1 MLQKWTVCGYVCIDL
16 NFRLYYNNLCII
28 MPKNKGDLQ
37 MVCSMTG
44 FGRSEVTE
52 GQRKYIVE
60 LKSVNNRY
68 LDINIKMPK
77 KFNAFESAI
86 RSELKGYMKRGKVD
100 VFVSY
105 EDFSES
111 ESKVKYNKA
120 IAQEYYDA
128 LQEMIKDFNL
138 DDEIR
143 LPLLSKFPEVFTMEE
158 EELDEEEVWTG
169 LKKALNEAGKQFME
183 SRAKEG
189 EFLCANLTAKLEEM
203 LENVEYIT
211 ERSPEIIKEY
221 KAKLREKIQDL
232 MEDKQIDENRL
243 AMEVT
248 IFADKV
254 CVDEELTRLRSHI
267 EATSDAL
274 RNGDDKDGIGRKLD
288 FLAQEMN
295 REANTILSK
304 STDLKISDRGISLKT
319 NIEKVREQIQNIE

>member
-1 MLQKWTVCGYVCIDL
+1 
-16 NFRLYYNNLCII
+16 
-28 MPKNKGDLQ
+28 

-77 KFNAFESAI
+77 KFNAFEAAI
-86 RSELKGYMKRGKVD
+86 RSELKTYMKRGKVD
-100 VFVSY
+100 VFISY

-120 IAQEYYDA
+120 IAGEYYSF
-128 LQEMIKDFNL
+128 LKEMAEDFGL
-138 DDEIR
+138 DNDVRISV
-143 LPLLSKFPEVFTMEE
+143 LSRFPEVFTMEE
-158 EELDEEEVWTG
+158 EELDEEEVWSG
-169 LKKALNEAGKQFME
+169 IKKALDRAGEQFLE
-183 SRAKEG
+183 SRQREG
-189 EFLCANLTAKLEEM
+189 EYLCKDLCSKLDVMKES
-203 LENVEYIT
+203 VEYIT
-211 ERSPEIIKEY
+211 ERSPEIITEY
-221 KAKLREKIQDL
+221 KARLREKIHDL
-232 MEDKQIDENRL
+232 LEDKQVDENRL

-248 IFADKV
+248 LYADKV

-267 EATSDAL
+267 AATKETL
-274 RNGDDKDGIGRKLD
+274 LTGDDKEGIGRKLD

-304 STDLKISDRGISLKT
+304 STDLKISDRGIALKT
-319 NIEKVREQIQNIE
+319 DIEKVREQIQNIE

>member
-1 MLQKWTVCGYVCIDL
+1 
-16 NFRLYYNNLCII
+16 
-28 MPKNKGDLQ
+28 

-44 FGRSEVTE
+44 FGRSEITE
-52 GQRKYIVE
+52 GERKYIVE

-86 RSELKGYMKRGKVD
+86 RSELKSYMKRGKVD
-100 VFVSY
+100 VYISY

-120 IAQEYYDA
+120 IAQEYYNF
-128 LQEMIKDFNL
+128 LKEMSDDFGL
-138 DDEIR
+138 DNDVRISV
-143 LPLLSKFPEVFTMEE
+143 LSRFPEVFTMEE
-158 EELDEEEVWTG
+158 EELDEEEVWSG
-169 LKKALNEAGKQFME
+169 IKKALDLAGEQFLE
-183 SRAKEG
+183 SRKREG
-189 EFLCANLTAKLEEM
+189 EFLSADLTEKLSGM

-211 ERSPEIIKEY
+211 ERSPQIIEEY
-221 KAKLREKIQDL
+221 KSKLREKIQDL
-232 MEDKQIDENRL
+232 LEDKQIDENRL

-248 IFADKV
+248 LYADKV

-267 EATSDAL
+267 EATREAL
-274 RNGDDKDGIGRKLD
+274 KVGDDKDGIGRKLD

-304 STDLKISDRGISLKT
+304 STDLKISDRGIALKT
-319 NIEKVREQIQNIE
+319 DIEKVREQIQNIE